1 MTLRERLERFKP
13 LVETTEEVAQM
24 IQYGGIL
31 TGSYAFDVDTP
42 ESDRDVI
49 INQNS
54 FPSLTMG
61 GIVFWHNG
69 IYLHRSEDLDF
80 HYNEEQFESC
90 YVLYRRN
97 IYNLLL
103 MKEKRYFDAW
113 EYATK
118 EMIDRI
124 QKDPILKRRIR
135 DKQYRVELFEEL
147 KWNFDNFF

>member
-1 MTLRERLERFKP
+1 MKLRERLEAIKP
-13 LVETTEEVAQM
+13 LIETTEEVAEL
-24 IQYGGIL
+24 IRGGIL
-31 TGSYAFDVDTP
+31 TGSYAFGVDGP

-49 INQNS
+49 IQPNT
-54 FPSLTMG
+54 LLDMG
-61 GIVFWHNG
+61 DTVYSHNG
-69 IYLHRSEDLDF
+69 IYLHRNSEEDLEF

>member
-1 MTLRERLERFKP
+1 MKLRERLEAIKP
-13 LVETTEEVAQM
+13 LIETTEEVAEL
-24 IQYGGIL
+24 IRGGIL
-31 TGSYAFDVDTP
+31 TGSYAFGVDGP

-49 INQNS
+49 IQPNT
-54 FPSLTMG
+54 LLDMG
-61 GIVFWHNG
+61 DTVYSHNG
-69 IYLHRSEDLDF
+69 IYLHRSSEEDLEF